1 MSELRYPFFNY
12 VSMETKHSF
21 IILNLIPYEI
31 FFEGNA
37 AKIISYQAK
46 KTVCLYLY

>member
-1 MSELRYPFFNY
+1 
-12 VSMETKHSF
+12 METKHSF
-21 IILNLIPYEI
+21 IILNVIPYENN
-31 FFEGNA
+31 FEGNA